1 MKQVKQIIGPVI
13 WVGVNVKDYEAQ
25 KQFYG
30 DLLGLKVQLSDDSH
44 TIYEVKG
51 ATVLELKVISAEQ
64 PQNRKKGFQPGYQV
78 VDIEA
83 ARAELVARGAR
94 PVGEIHTSKTGSS
107 KWCYFKD
114 GEGNIFLLSQRNT

>member
-1 MKQVKQIIGPVI
+1 MKPFPQIIGQVI
-13 WVGVNVKDYEAQ
+13 WIGVNVKDYEVQ

-30 DLLGLKVQLSDDSH
+30 NLLGLTVLLSDDSH
-44 TIYEVKG
+44 TIYELQG

-78 VDIEA
+78 VDIES
-83 ARAELVARGAR
+83 ARAELIGRGAR
-94 PVGEIHTSKTGSS
+94 PVGEIHTGKSGS